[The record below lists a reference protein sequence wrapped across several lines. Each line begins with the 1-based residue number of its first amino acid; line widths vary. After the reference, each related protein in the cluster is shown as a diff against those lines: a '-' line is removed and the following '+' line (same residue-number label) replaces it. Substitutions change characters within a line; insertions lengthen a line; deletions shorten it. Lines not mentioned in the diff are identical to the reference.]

1 MRIAITNPTCWPY
14 LRRGVE
20 RFIND
25 LATYLTRRGHEVTI
39 ITGKAG
45 KTEVVMD
52 RGIKIIYSRR
62 LWHPWLMKLGVLEIY
77 MFFFTVL
84 ARLLRGRYD
93 VVYSCTFMDG
103 FAAQLTRYITGTPY
117 IFTCFAQPP
126 KVQHYR
132 SLTTRG
138 AIFRGTI
145 LGADAFVSISEYVS
159 DYFKERWAIKS
170 LVQLLPI
177 DTTRFQPLERP
188 AGALPTILCA
198 AALDDPRKG
207 GRILMR
213 AFDRLKD
220 KRPDLVLQIAWT
232 LKPDLQDELISLV
245 SPRWRSDVHFLGTNV
260 DLPKLFASASVSVLP
275 SLWESQGL
283 VVLESLAAGT
293 PVVVTRDGALPEIVT
308 DLSVGRLF
316 DPGSDTVYEPTNLDG
331 LVQALDEALDLG
343 LLPET
348 AGNCRKYA
356 EQFGWEQLGP
366 RWEDLLRRVA
376 RKNDGAAV
384 TVECRG

>member
-1 MRIAITNPTCWPY
+1 
-14 LRRGVE
+14 
-20 RFIND
+20 
-25 LATYLTRRGHEVTI
+25 
-39 ITGKAG
+39 
-45 KTEVVMD
+45 
-52 RGIKIIYSRR
+52 
-62 LWHPWLMKLGVLEIY
+62 
-77 MFFFTVL
+77 
-84 ARLLRGRYD
+84 
-93 VVYSCTFMDG
+93 
-103 FAAQLTRYITGTPY
+103 
-117 IFTCFAQPP
+117 
-126 KVQHYR
+126 
-132 SLTTRG
+132 
-138 AIFRGTI
+138 
-145 LGADAFVSISEYVS
+145 
-159 DYFKERWAIKS
+159 
-170 LVQLLPI
+170 
-177 DTTRFQPLERP
+177 
-188 AGALPTILCA
+188 
-198 AALDDPRKG
+198 
-207 GRILMR
+207 
-213 AFDRLKD
+213 
-220 KRPDLVLQIAWT
+220 
-232 LKPDLQDELISLV
+232 
-245 SPRWRSDVHFLGTNV
+245 V